1 VTPSLL
7 PAINASLNGLA
18 TVLLVVGFVL
28 IKKKKIIAHR
38 NCMLIAFA
46 VSSLF
51 LICYLVDKA
60 IKRGA
65 HTPFEGPQAVRIL
78 YYIILISHIILAI
91 SVPVFAIL
99 LIRLGLRGE
108 HEKHRRIARWGFPIW
123 LYVSITGVVIYFML
137 YHLNQAVPPA
147 LG

>member
-1 VTPSLL
+1 MTPSLL
-7 PAINASLNGLA
+7 PAINATLNGLA
-18 TVLLVVGFVL
+18 TILLVVGYVL
-28 IKKKKIIAHR
+28 IKKKKLIAHR
-38 NCMLIAFA
+38 NCMLAAFA

-51 LICYLVDKA
+51 LAGYLTDKI

-65 HTPFEGPQAVRIL
+65 HTPFVGPEAVRIA
-78 YYIILISHIILAI
+78 YYIMLISHIILAI

-108 HEKHRRIARWGFPIW
+108 IEKHRRLARWGFPIW

-137 YHLNQAVPPA
+137 YHLNQAAATTVP
-147 LG
+147 